1 MLEHWPRARR
11 IGILCGTGNN
21 GGDGYVVAA
30 QARQAGLAERG
41 WAVAPPK
48 SPAAIKACRAYEQAG
63 GEIQGLTNASQISVD
78 VMVDALLG
86 TGLERE
92 VTGDYARAIDA
103 INAHPGPVLAI
114 DIPSGLNADTG
125 RVLGTAVRADAT
137 VTFIGMKLGLFTGR
151 GQALV
156 GVVLFDDL
164 DVPPDIYSELVP
176 AARRI
181 RPDQDLL
188 AGLARE
194 RDAHKG
200 DCGRVVVIGGDT
212 GMLGALQMCGVAAY
226 RSGAG
231 LVRVITRP
239 EHAVAVTSGG
249 PELLVT
255 GSDDPAAVKRQLTDA
270 DAVAIGPGL
279 GQGEWG
285 KAMLSL
291 ALEWPG
297 PLVID
302 ADALN
307 LLAAD
312 PVSREQWILTPHP
325 GEAGRLLGSGAAK
338 IQSDRVAAVREIA
351 RRFGGV
357 ALLKGSGTLVN
368 GADDKLWVCDI
379 GNAVVGGVSRR
390 LAARRRRGPCRRRY
404 WGDRIDGDRSLAV
417 AERVAQRII
426 GMTTARI
433 VVDNEEAMLALAES
447 MAERL
452 RPGQRVYL
460 QGDLGAGKTRGHV
473 KSPTYTLVE
482 PYEVADM
489 VIYHLD
495 LYRLTTPEEIESVGI
510 RDYMGGSGVCVVEW
524 AERGEGVLPPPDARI
539 MIHHDRDRRIV
550 EIDCYTEVGHELCGG
565 L

>member
-1 MLEHWPRARR
+1 MKSLPQELYRAEQVRELDRIAIEDRGIDGYELMNRAGQGAFRVMLERWPRVRR
-11 IGILCGTGNN
+11 ISILCGAGNN

-30 QARQAGLAERG
+30 LARRAGLRERV

-48 SPAAIKACRAYEQAG
+48 SQAAIKARRAYEQAG
-63 GEIQGLTNASQISVD
+63 GEIHDPANGCELNAD
-78 VMVDALLG
+78 VAVDALLG

-92 VTGDYARAIDA
+92 VTGDYARAIDT
-103 INAHPGPVLAI
+103 INAHQGAVLAI

-151 GQALV
+151 GQALA
-156 GVVLFDDL
+156 GAVLFDDL
-164 DVPPDIYSELVP
+164 DVPADIYSELVP

-181 RPDQDLL
+181 RPHRDLL

-239 EHAVAVTSGG
+239 AHAVAVTSGC

-255 GSDDPAAVKRQLTDA
+255 GSDEPAAVKRQLAGA

-312 PVSREQWILTPHP
+312 PVSREQWVLTPHP
-325 GEAGRLLGSGAAK
+325 GEAGRLLASGGAD

-357 ALLKGSGTLVN
+357 AVLKGSGTLVSA
-368 GADDKLWVCDI
+368 ADDNLWLCDI
-379 GNAVVGGVSRR
+379 GNPGMAVGGMGDVLTGVIVS
-390 LAARRRRGPCRRRY
+390 L
-404 WGDRIDGDRSLAV
+404 
-417 AERVAQRII
+417 VAQ
-426 GMTTARI
+426 GMPMSSAACLG
-433 VVDNEEAMLALAES
+433 VWLHAAAADHAAE
-447 MAERL
+447 
-452 RPGQRVYL
+452 
-460 QGDLGAGKTRGHV
+460 DLGELGLMATDRYPWLSAV
-473 KSPTYTLVE
+473 LS
-482 PYEVADM
+482 
-489 VIYHLD
+489 D
-495 LYRLTTPEEIESVGI
+495 LL
-510 RDYMGGSGVCVVEW
+510 
-524 AERGEGVLPPPDARI
+524 A
-539 MIHHDRDRRIV
+539 
-550 EIDCYTEVGHELCGG
+550 
-565 L
+565 

>member
-1 MLEHWPRARR
+1 MKSLPQELYRAEQVRELDRIAIEDRGIDGYELMTRAGQAAFRVMLERWPRARR
-11 IGILCGTGNN
+11 ISILCGTGNN
-21 GGDGYVVAA
+21 GGDGYVVAT
-30 QARQAGLAERG
+30 QARRAGLEAQL
-41 WAVAPPK
+41 WTVAPPK
-48 SPAAIKACRAYEQAG
+48 SQAAIQACRDYEAAG
-63 GEIQGLTNASQISVD
+63 GEIQDLANASEFNAD
-78 VMVDALLG
+78 VVVDALLG

-92 VTGDYARAIDA
+92 VTGDYARIIDA
-103 INAHPGPVLAI
+103 INTHPGAVLAI

-151 GQALV
+151 GQVLA
-156 GVVLFDDL
+156 GAVLFDDL
-164 DVPPDIYSELVP
+164 DVPADIYSELVP

-181 RPDQDLL
+181 RPNRDLL
-188 AGLARE
+188 AGLARP

-239 EHAVAVTSGG
+239 EHAVAVTSGC

-285 KAMLSL
+285 NAMLSL

-325 GEAGRLLGSGAAK
+325 GEAGRLLASGSAK
-338 IQSDRVAAVREIA
+338 VQSDRVAAVRETA
-351 RRFGGV
+351 CRFGGV
-357 ALLKGSGTLVN
+357 AVLKGSGTLVS
-368 GADDKLWVCDI
+368 GADDRLWVCDI
-379 GNAVVGGVSRR
+379 GNPGMAVGGMGDVLTGVIVS
-390 LAARRRRGPCRRRY
+390 L
-404 WGDRIDGDRSLAV
+404 
-417 AERVAQRII
+417 VAQGMPLSSAACLGVWLHAAAADHAAEDI
-426 GMTTARI
+426 GEI
-433 VVDNEEAMLALAES
+433 GL
-447 MAERL
+447 MA
-452 RPGQRVYL
+452 
-460 QGDLGAGKTRGHV
+460 T
-473 KSPTYTLVE
+473 
-482 PYEVADM
+482 
-489 VIYHLD
+489 D
-495 LYRLTTPEEIESVGI
+495 LYPWLSAILS
-510 RDYMGGSGVCVVEW
+510 
-524 AERGEGVLPPPDARI
+524 
-539 MIHHDRDRRIV
+539 
-550 EIDCYTEVGHELCGG
+550 EL
-565 L
+565 LA

>member
-1 MLEHWPRARR
+1 MKSLPQELYRAEQVRELDRIAIEDRGIDGYELMTRAGQAAFRVMLERWPRARR
-11 IGILCGTGNN
+11 IGIVCGTGNN

-30 QARQAGLAERG
+30 QARRAGLTERL

-48 SPAAIKACRAYEQAG
+48 SPAAVTACQAYEQAG
-63 GEIQGLTNASQISVD
+63 GEIQDLNDTADFSAD
-78 VMVDALLG
+78 VLVDALLG
-86 TGLERE
+86 TGLERD
-92 VTGDYARAIDA
+92 VTGDYARVIDA
-103 INAHPGPVLAI
+103 INAHPGAVLAI

-151 GQALV
+151 GPALAGTV
-156 GVVLFDDL
+156 SFADL
-164 DVPPDIYSELVP
+164 DVPPDTYSELVP

-181 RPDQDLL
+181 RPDQELL
-188 AGLARE
+188 EGLARE

-255 GSDDPAAVKRQLTDA
+255 GSDDPAAVQRHLTDA

-279 GQGEWG
+279 GQGDWG

-312 PVSREQWILTPHP
+312 PVAREQWILTPHP
-325 GEAGRLLGSGAAK
+325 GEAGRLLASDGAQV
-338 IQSDRVAAVREIA
+338 QSDRVSAVQDIV

-357 ALLKGSGTLVN
+357 VVLKGAGTLVSN
-368 GADDKLWVCDI
+368 ADHELWVCDI
-379 GNAVVGGVSRR
+379 GNPGMAAGGMGDVLTGVIASL
-390 LAARRRRGPCRRRY
+390 LAQGMPLSSAACLGV
-404 WGDRIDGDRSLAV
+404 WLHAAAADHA
-417 AERVAQRII
+417 AEDI
-426 GMTTARI
+426 GEI
-433 VVDNEEAMLALAES
+433 GL
-447 MAERL
+447 MA
-452 RPGQRVYL
+452 
-460 QGDLGAGKTRGHV
+460 T
-473 KSPTYTLVE
+473 
-482 PYEVADM
+482 
-489 VIYHLD
+489 D
-495 LYRLTTPEEIESVGI
+495 LYPWLS
-510 RDYMGGSGVCVVEW
+510 
-524 AERGEGVLPPPDARI
+524 AVLS
-539 MIHHDRDRRIV
+539 
-550 EIDCYTEVGHELCGG
+550 EL
-565 L
+565 LA